1 MATFNPPCPL
11 LTPPH
16 QPPSAPNY
24 PLPTLQ
30 ACPAAFYALLMMG
43 GHIIAADRA
52 KSQPSLD
59 PLDVLLLSN
68 FVTSNP
74 AYR

>member
-1 MATFNPPCPL
+1 MPNVWVCQVLP
-11 LTPPH
+11 
-16 QPPSAPNY
+16 QPRLKPS
-24 PLPTLQ
+24 LPQPAIQ

>member
-1 MATFNPPCPL
+1 M
-11 LTPPH
+11 
-16 QPPSAPNY
+16 PSI
-24 PLPTLQ
+24 Q